1 MSSLFRS
8 LLGDAI
14 DRVPAPIRRLHD
26 AALPRRFEG
35 RATVRAAEGLIAG
48 WIARMAGLPA
58 RTQEIPIAVTIEPDG
73 DGEIWTREFP
83 TLPAGATPLR
93 GERPMRTRLRRDG
106 ALLRERFGPIE
117 IRFRLEADA
126 DGIVWHPID
135 ATSGGTPGPAALL
148 RGIHAREY
156 IRDGRYAFDVGAA
169 MPWIGHVVA
178 YEGWLD
184 VD

>member
-1 MSSLFRS
+1 MSALFRS
-8 LLGDAI
+8 LLGDAL
-14 DRVPAPIRRLHD
+14 DRVPAPIRRLHE
-26 AALPRRFEG
+26 APLPSRFEG
-35 RATVRAAEGLIAG
+35 RATVRGADGLISG
-48 WIARMAGLPA
+48 WIARTAGLPS

-73 DGEIWTREFP
+73 DAEIWTREFP
-83 TLPAGATPLR
+83 ILVAGTAPKR
-93 GERPMRTRLRRDG
+93 GERPMRTRLWRDG
-106 ALLRERFGPIE
+106 DLLRERFGPIE
-117 IRFRLEADA
+117 MRFRLEADA

-135 ATSGGTPGPAALL
+135 AISGGTPAPAAFL

-156 IRDGRYAFDVGAA
+156 RRNGRYAFDVGAA